1 MQNYLIINFFLFDY
15 ETDNLYTSYRGELLI
30 TQTRE
35 QSAKI
40 RLK

>member
-15 ETDNLYTSYRGELLI
+15 ETGNLYRGELSI

-40 RLK
+40 GLK